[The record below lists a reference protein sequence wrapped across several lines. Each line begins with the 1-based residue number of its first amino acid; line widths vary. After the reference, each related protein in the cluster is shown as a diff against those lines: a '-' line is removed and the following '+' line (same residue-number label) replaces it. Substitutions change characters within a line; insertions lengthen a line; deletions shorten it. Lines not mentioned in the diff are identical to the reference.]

1 LLRAAAKNHSRVTV
15 ICDPQDYTQVLQE
28 LKASKSAM
36 GSPST
41 QESTRQKLALKAFTH
56 TAEYDTAIS
65 GFFRQ
70 QYAGNGDQQL
80 FLRYGANPHQ
90 KPAQV
95 YLESGPLPFKGIH
108 PLNNNYPKKTFL

>member
-1 LLRAAAKNHSRVTV
+1 MLRAAAKNHSRVTV
-15 ICDPQDYTQVLQE
+15 VCDPTDYPQVLQE
-28 LKASKSAM
+28 LRTSKSAT
-36 GSPST
+36 GSPT
-41 QESTRQKLALKAFTH
+41 THESTRQKLALKAFTH

-80 FLRYGANPHQ
+80 VLRYGANPHQ

-95 YLESGPLPFKGIH
+95 YLESGSLPFKGTK
-108 PLNNNYPKKTFL
+108 LL